1 MDNDGDLDIVS
12 VSAFDDTVAWYEN
25 NGAANPTFTAA
36 DIVTN
41 LDHAYGVYIHD
52 LDGDGDQ
59 DIIAASTYDDKITW
73 LENNGAADPTFAAT
87 TIATSADG
95 PRDVFV
101 ADIDSDGD
109 MDIVAASRETIL
121 FPGMKIMEQQ
131 IHHLLQLIS
140 LRMQIMHGSIAA
152 DMDGDGDIDIISA
165 SETDDKIAW
174 YENNGAANPTFTTA
188 IIATTADEA
197 SDIPSCRC
205 RW

>member
-1 MDNDGDLDIVS
+1 MIVTPLPGMKMMVQLIHPSQGNDIATSADGARDVHVADMDNDGDLDIVS

-25 NGAANPTFTAA
+25 DGAANPTFTAA
-36 DIVTN
+36 NIVTN

-109 MDIVAASRETIL
+109 MDIVAASREDDTI
-121 FPGMKIMEQQ
+121 
-131 IHHLLQLIS
+131 S
-140 LRMQIMHGSIAA
+140 
-152 DMDGDGDIDIISA
+152 
-165 SETDDKIAW
+165 W
-174 YENNGAANPTFTTA
+174 YENNGAADPSFTA
-188 IIATTADEA
+188 ADIATNADYA
-197 SDIPSCRC
+197 TWNFCSRYGW
-205 RW
+205 RWRY

>member
-25 NGAANPTFTAA
+25 DGAANPTFTAA
-36 DIVTN
+36 NIVTN

-101 ADIDSDGD
+101 ADIDGDGD
-109 MDIVAASRETIL
+109 MDIVAASREDDTI
-121 FPGMKIMEQQ
+121 
-131 IHHLLQLIS
+131 S
-140 LRMQIMHGSIAA
+140 
-152 DMDGDGDIDIISA
+152 
-165 SETDDKIAW
+165 W
-174 YENNGAANPTFTTA
+174 YENNGAADPSFTA
-188 IIATTADEA
+188 ADIATNADYA
-197 SDIPSCRC
+197 AWNFCGRYGW
-205 RW
+205 RWRY